1 MSDIMASL
9 RISVTSIS
17 LALLLTA
24 CASDPVSPENSAA
37 VRSKLT
43 ALQSDPELASRA
55 RMEIREAEI
64 AVEVAEKPLAES
76 AVALGAHRVYMADQ
90 KVEIARARAAT
101 RLAEDQRMRL
111 SEERGDARLDA
122 RTREADK
129 AHADATAARS
139 SEADMQ
145 KRLDDLKARET
156 ERGIVVTLGDV
167 LFDSGSAQLRENA
180 GDSMN
185 KLVSFLTQYP
195 DRRVLIEGHT
205 DNVGSHT
212 FNQELS
218 RRRADSVRQRL
229 EKSGIALGRMSV
241 SGMGLQRP
249 VATNGTA
256 SGRQQNR
263 RVEIIIENSAN
274 DVSGGGI
281 DTSSQR

>member
-9 RISVTSIS
+9 RVSATSIS
-17 LALLLTA
+17 LVLLLTA
-24 CASDPVSPENSAA
+24 CASDPVSPDNSAA

-43 ALQSDPELASRA
+43 ALQSDPDLASRA

-64 AVEVAEKPLAES
+64 AVEAAEKPLAES

-129 AHADATAARS
+129 AHADAAAART
-139 SEADMQ
+139 SEADMK

-180 GDSMN
+180 GGSMN
-185 KLVSFLTQYP
+185 KLASFLAQYP

-218 RRRADSVRQRL
+218 RRRADSVRKRL
-229 EKSGIALGRMSV
+229 EKSGIAPGRMSV

-263 RVEIIIENSAN
+263 RVEIIIENLAT